1 MRRFSTLVSLVMV
14 GLLGRPVNA
23 AQSNA
28 PPLHVGDVF
37 PQFSG
42 QTFTGKSVTLP
53 ATTVDKPAVLV
64 FSFSRKAAQDAR
76 LWNEHLSK
84 DFPNV
89 ISVYGV
95 IEMESAPKLFRG
107 MAVSGIKSSM
117 PISVQNRT
125 IVLYRNEKLWKGRLA
140 VSDGS
145 RAYVVL
151 LAPDRHIEWM
161 NSGAF
166 TDAEYARLKRDVLGI
181 LRSRL

>member
-1 MRRFSTLVSLVMV
+1 MV

-64 FSFSRKAAQDAR
+64 FSFSRKAAKDAR
-76 LWNEHLSK
+76 LCNKHLSK
-84 DFPNV
+84 DFPNA

-95 IEMESAPKLFRG
+95 IEMESAPKLFCG

-125 IVLYRNEKLWKGRLA
+125 IALYRNEKLWKGRLM
-140 VSDGS
+140 VTNNS
-145 RAYVVL
+145 RAYVL
-151 LAPDRHIEWM
+151 PLGPAGHIRWM

-166 TDAEYARLKRDVLGI
+166 TAAEYARFKRDVSGL
-181 LRSRL
+181 LQSPP